1 MGEKIRYRNSS
12 GEGWPRQV
20 WENILL
26 ARHLPQNAN
35 SMNVKEE
42 EAREK
47 EMEDE
52 RTVTERK
59 ISYTEVFVS
68 TVVSCS

>member
-1 MGEKIRYRNSS
+1 M
-12 GEGWPRQV
+12 
-20 WENILL
+20 L

-35 SMNVKEE
+35 STNVKEE

-52 RTVTERK
+52 RTVIERK
-59 ISYTEVFVS
+59 MSYTEVFVS